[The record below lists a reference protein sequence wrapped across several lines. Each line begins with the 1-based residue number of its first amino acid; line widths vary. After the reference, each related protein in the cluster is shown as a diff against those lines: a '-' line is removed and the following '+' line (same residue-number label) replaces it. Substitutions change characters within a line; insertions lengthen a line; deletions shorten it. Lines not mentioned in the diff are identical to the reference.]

1 MGTNAVTPC
10 SSEAERA
17 PTNSIEAIGRLAMIQ
32 LALYLSES
40 ARGFQSRSRSFF
52 VVSCLPKAS
61 AVGSR

>member
-32 LALYLSES
+32 FAL
-40 ARGFQSRSRSFF
+40 
-52 VVSCLPKAS
+52 
-61 AVGSR
+61 